1 MERNAPE
8 MARRK
13 SVTEEFSAEVS
24 SPLYK
29 ISESH
34 AIINVPMD
42 ALKALFTSYFGYEP
56 LSVELLPQSGS
67 NRKYYRMCGKSCA
80 VNGAAVEVAGNG
92 GAVICIGVIGT
103 DDRENRTF
111 CELSDCLDSVGVS
124 VPRVIAHSV
133 GYERYLQEDLGC
145 TDLNSILKNDRETG
159 VFPPEHRELLMSV
172 VRSLPKIQ
180 FAGGRVWDFSKCYPS
195 RCMNARKIMFD
206 LNYFKYCF
214 LKPMGV
220 EFNEELLQDE
230 FEKLCADIL
239 SDPSENIFLYRDF
252 QSRNVMVKDGKPYFI
267 DFQSGMRGPFY
278 YDLASF
284 VFQFA
289 DRYPAGLREEL
300 VSGYYSALL
309 DYFTIDYGTF
319 RKRLNLYVLLRHLQV
334 LGCYGFR
341 GLIEGKQIFID
352 CIPDG
357 FKGIKEILSS
367 GIEGY
372 DYICECLRML
382 YDKGIAKFRIGASV

>member
-1 MERNAPE
+1 
-8 MARRK
+8 
-13 SVTEEFSAEVS
+13 
-24 SPLYK
+24 
-29 ISESH
+29 
-34 AIINVPMD
+34 MD

-67 NRKYYRMCGKSCA
+67 NRKYYRMCGNSSAADGLEHRGCIAADGAKCSGDSA
-80 VNGAAVEVAGNG
+80 ANVAAVEVAGNG
-92 GAVICIGVIGT
+92 GAVSCIGVIGT

-159 VFPPEHRELLMSV
+159 AFPPEHRELLMSV

-180 FAGGRVWDFSKCYPS
+180 FAGGRAWDFSKCYPS
-195 RCMNARKIMFD
+195 LSMNGRKIMFD

-300 VSGYYSALL
+300 VRGYYSALS
-309 DYFTIDYGTF
+309 DYYTIDYGTF
-319 RKRLNLYVLLRHLQV
+319 RERLNLYVLLRHLQV

-341 GLIEGKQIFID
+341 GLIEGKQLFID

-372 DYICECLRML
+372 GYICECLRML
-382 YDKGIAKFRIGASV
+382 YGKGIAKFCVGASDVNEA